1 MKKYSLIKLI
11 PFSALLILFSFC
23 GCEKEDSDENR
34 ETVTDIDGNVYNT
47 VTIGTQVWLKENLK
61 TTKYNDG
68 TPIDLVTD
76 NTEWHKLDT
85 AGYCWYNNDQA
96 TYGNT
101 YGALYNWYTAIPGN
115 LCPLGW
121 HVPTDAEWT
130 TLVDYLGGSSVA
142 GGKMKETGTTHWRD
156 PNEDADNESGFTALP
171 GGSRSNVYG
180 NFIDLD
186 TYGSWWSQPK
196 LGETSPRTL
205 STSFNNS
212 SVSRGTSFKDSGHYV
227 RCIKD

>member
-1 MKKYSLIKLI
+1 MKNYSLIKLI
-11 PFSALLILFSFC
+11 PFSALLILFSFY
-23 GCEKEDSDENR
+23 GCEKEDSGDN
-34 ETVTDIDGNVYNT
+34 TDTITDIDGNVYNI
-47 VTIGTQVWLKENLK
+47 VTIGIQVWFKENLK

-101 YGALYNWYTAIPGN
+101 YGALYNWYTAEPGN
-115 LCPLGW
+115 LCPSGW

-142 GGKMKETGTTHWRD
+142 GGKMKETGTTHWKD
-156 PNEDADNESGFTALP
+156 PNEDADNESRFTALP

-180 NFIDLD
+180 NFHDLEID
-186 TYGSWWSQPK
+186 GSWWSQPK
-196 LGETSPRTL
+196 LGDTSPRTL
-205 STSFNNS
+205 YTSFNNS
-212 SVSRGTSFKDSGHYV
+212 GVSRGTSFKDSGHSV